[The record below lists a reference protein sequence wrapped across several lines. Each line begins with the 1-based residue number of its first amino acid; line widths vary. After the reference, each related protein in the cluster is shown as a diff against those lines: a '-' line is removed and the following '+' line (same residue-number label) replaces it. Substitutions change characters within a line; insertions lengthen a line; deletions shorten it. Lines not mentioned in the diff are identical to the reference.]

1 MLDNEVIIGVT
12 PLTSIILNEE
22 FPTLKKVSI
31 EPYNITYSSWLP
43 LSFKLLMDSFRI
55 NRVITKE
62 KKQLEAIVKE
72 YRINVVIS
80 DNRFGLQH
88 SSVECVYM
96 THQLNIQ
103 AGWLSSMANKIHHH
117 YIKKFNQV
125 WVPDFEEETKS
136 LSGLL
141 SRSHNLKNVTYIN
154 PLSRLIPS
162 STIVED
168 LDYLFLISG
177 PEPQRTILET
187 VLFEIASKSNK
198 SIYIVRGSNKPQPF
212 KSNDKITVINYAT
225 SSQLSELMQRAKTI
239 VCRSGY
245 STLMDLN
252 ALHKK
257 NIVLVPTPGQQE
269 QEYLANYW
277 KEKYHIKIIL
287 QKNLKDFRLD

>member
-55 NRVITKE
+55 SRVIRKE
-62 KKQLEAIVKE
+62 KIQLEAIVKE

>member
-55 NRVITKE
+55 NRVIRKE
-62 KKQLEAIVKE
+62 KIQLEAIVKE